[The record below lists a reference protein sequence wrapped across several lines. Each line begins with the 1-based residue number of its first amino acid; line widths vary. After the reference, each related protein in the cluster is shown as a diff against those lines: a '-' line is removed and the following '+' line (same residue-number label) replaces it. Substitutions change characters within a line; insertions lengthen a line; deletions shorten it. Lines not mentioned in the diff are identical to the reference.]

1 MWHYDSMIDQA
12 NKNNILN
19 SPIEIFTRNMF
30 TEVIQKLSAFLAEGE
45 FSLSEIAALHVI
57 DKADGLSLSAI
68 AERLNLSNSATSRLI
83 AGLENKKL
91 LLRKT
96 DSKDSRAIVI
106 TCSKVGRKFLDNMSI
121 ERAIAA
127 KQVIHELPSAIS
139 KKLLAGLANIE
150 RSHL

>member
-1 MWHYDSMIDQA
+1 MTEQT
-12 NKNNILN
+12 NKQNILN

-30 TEVIQKLSAFLAEGE
+30 TEIIQKLSAFLAQGD

-57 DKADGLSLSAI
+57 DKADGLSLGAI
-68 AERLNLSNSATSRLI
+68 AERLNLSKSATSRLI
-83 AGLENKKL
+83 AGLEDKKL

-96 DSKDSRAIVI
+96 DSEDSRAIVI
-106 TCSKVGRKFLDNMSI
+106 TCSKVGRKFLDEMSI

-127 KQVIHELPSAIS
+127 KQVIRELPSAIS
-139 KKLLAGLANIE
+139 KKLLSALADFE